1 MMRDL
6 SRKTPWVLAGIGA
19 TALFAAAMAFVGL
32 VLLPS
37 AQPDL
42 KLAGL
47 WDAICGAAGVTRAKV
62 EASPVKPT
70 FQTSAVVLSAA
81 VASTPAAI
89 GHGATLAHRCAICH
103 GATQANDIP
112 NLAGQASVVIRK
124 ELEDFRSGARVNA
137 VMGPFATA
145 LSPQDVSDVAA
156 YYSDLARVP
165 GDGTL
170 EEIAAPR
177 IVLNGAPMRNIP
189 PCGSCHGALASKAG
203 APWLDGQ
210 SAVYL
215 STQLAAF
222 KHGQRHNDINEQMRN
237 VARQMTS
244 DEIISASNYFAH
256 RR

>member
-6 SRKTPWVLAGIGA
+6 SLKTPWVVAGIGA

-70 FQTSAVVLSAA
+70 FQTSAVVLSAS
-81 VASTPAAI
+81 VASTRAAV
-89 GHGATLAHRCAICH
+89 GHGATLAHQCAICH

-112 NLAGQASVVIRK
+112 DLAGQASLVILK

-145 LSPQDVSDVAA
+145 LSAEDVRDVAA
-156 YYSDLARVP
+156 YYGDLARVQ
-165 GDGTL
+165 GDGPPDDL
-170 EEIAAPR
+170 PPPL
-177 IVLNGAPMRNIP
+177 IVVAGAPMRNIP
-189 PCGSCHGALASKAG
+189 PCGSCHGALASKKG

-222 KHGQRHNDINEQMRN
+222 KRGERHNDISEQMRN

-244 DEIISASNYFAH
+244 DEIIAAANYFAH
-256 RR
+256 RK